1 MNKRF
6 VSLLLSLLLC
16 LGLTTNALALE
27 WDTDVDHGLY
37 IPDESE
43 WKDNITISNIVSQG
57 SIDLKDGSFMA
68 ARVYYCKAPARIT
81 LLQTACVEL
90 GGSMQRVSITEEGQI
105 FCGAQVE
112 PTHLNAETDPDFGEV
127 NGAGTYWDLPEGV
140 YFMWSVNQ
148 GEWLFIVVG
157 DPDNAQEL
165 TMIDGQ
171 KIYVSPASLGS
182 YQTGGGDSP
191 APPATIYYGSTA
203 MEVSLPADAA
213 DEYEILVY
221 HEKDNTIEAS
231 MLTPGSTVSLWELRG
246 DNTGNYMCFINH
258 AETRIT
264 VFNIEILQAQKQYT
278 DVLPGMYYYDP
289 VSWAIAEGI
298 TNGTSNTAFSPN
310 QTCSQAHILTFL
322 WRAAGCPVPQNAAH
336 SFTDLDKDA
345 DYYNAVLWA
354 VEKGITNGVSLDAFD
369 PNGTVTR
376 GQAMTFL
383 WRMDGKTAAD
393 ADHAFTDVEDGAYYE
408 DAVAWGADEAITNGT
423 SATTFS
429 PDDACIRG
437 QIVTFLYNYLV
448 K

>member
-43 WKDNITISNIVSQG
+43 WQDNITISNIVSQG
-57 SIDLKDGSFMA
+57 SIDLQDGSFMA

-90 GGSMQRVSITEEGQI
+90 GGSMQHVSITEDGQI

-112 PTHLNAETDPDFGEV
+112 PTHLKAETDPDFGEV

-165 TMIDGQ
+165 TMVDGQ

-191 APPATIYYGSTA
+191 APPATTYYGSTA

-213 DEYEILVY
+213 DEYEILVF

-322 WRAAGCPVPQNAAH
+322 WRAAGCPEPTGEADFAHAGVSAGQYFYKAFQWANERGVMTDLNLDPNAPCSRSDVVTYLWKLSGQPKGGSS
-336 SFTDLDKDA
+336 SFTDVAK
-345 DYYNAVLWA
+345 NA
-354 VEKGITNGVSLDAFD
+354 
-369 PNGTVTR
+369 
-376 GQAMTFL
+376 
-383 WRMDGKTAAD
+383 
-393 ADHAFTDVEDGAYYE
+393 AYAK
-408 DAVAWGADEAITNGT
+408 AVAWAVQEGITNGT
-423 SATTFS
+423 SETTFG
-429 PDDACIRG
+429 PAETCTRG
-437 QIVTFLYNYLV
+437 QIVTFLHRYFV
-448 K
+448 G